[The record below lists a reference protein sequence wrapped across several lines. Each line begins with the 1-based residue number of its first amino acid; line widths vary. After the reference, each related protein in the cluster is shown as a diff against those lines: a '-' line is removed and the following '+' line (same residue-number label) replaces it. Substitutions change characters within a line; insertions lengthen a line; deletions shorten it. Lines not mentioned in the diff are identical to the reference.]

1 MKNVILVFGT
11 FNPITKAHLELGIT
25 ASSVIP
31 NSDIYYIPANINFMK
46 DWKVIDKDRLFSDAI
61 RIKLLKD
68 TVEPYGFFVNT
79 LEIDSI
85 VDGRTYNTVKFFKN
99 NFGYDNVYIC
109 CGYDKLEELEKWY
122 KSDKLVSENKFLVFS
137 RNNKSL
143 SNCKNEFILKYLD
156 RFIEITNRLD
166 LQDISSTDVRHYYFN
181 NEIDKI
187 KDLVTEPVYNYLKG
201 RV

>member
-25 ASSVIP
+25 ASNVIP
-31 NSDIYYIPANINFMK
+31 NSDIYYIPTNINFMK
-46 DWKVIDKDRLFSDAI
+46 DWKVIDKDRLFSDEI

-68 TVEPYGFFVNT
+68 TVEPFGFFVNT
-79 LEIDSI
+79 LEIDGI

-99 NFGYDNVYIC
+99 NFGYDNLYIC

-143 SNCKNEFILKYLD
+143 YNCKNEFILKYLD
-156 RFIEITNRLD
+156 RFIEIANKLD
-166 LQDISSTDVRHYYFN
+166 LQDISSTTVRYYYFN
-181 NEIDKI
+181 NEIDKLR
-187 KDLVTEPVYNYLKG
+187 DLVTEPVYNYLKG
-201 RV
+201 QT